1 MLPAL
6 DINHGDKID
15 YLVSMS
21 SFGGMLNEYA
31 AIYYKNKNH
40 PLTKQKIALGNYNA
54 SLIRTV
60 NGKMITLI
68 HDTSTPHPRENYRIQ
83 GTKGVYIREIQL
95 PKRYIL
101 KDLVR

>member
-1 MLPAL
+1 MNKILPAL

-21 SFGGMLNEYA
+21 SLGGMLNDYA
-31 AIYYKNKNH
+31 ALYYKDKNH

-54 SLIRTV
+54 SLIRTA

-68 HDTSTPHPRENYRIQ
+68 HDTSTPRIIAYRLPKDYILVIQ
-83 GTKGVYIREIQL
+83 H

-101 KDLVR
+101 RV